1 MIKVASD
8 WNPKQTR
15 LKTIVK
21 KQDHFREAVTLCLD
35 LHGMAQF
42 SEVAER
48 PTLSDAV
55 WDGLTEDDFAAI
67 PRGSEFSIAWYFWHL
82 ARIEDLT
89 TNLLIAESDQV
100 LDGAWL
106 KKLGVAVRDTGNAM
120 NNAETIALSRALVKP
135 QLRSYRNAV
144 GERTRKVLGRLRP
157 GDMRRKIAGACLD
170 RILAE
175 GGVLEDENSRWLLDF
190 WGRKDVAGLLQM
202 PVTRHQIVHLNDC
215 VRIRKRLGKAI

>member
-1 MIKVASD
+1 MITVTSD
-8 WNPKQTR
+8 WNPKQAR
-15 LKTIVK
+15 LKAAAKEPTR
-21 KQDHFREAVTLCLD
+21 FEEAIALCLD

-42 SEVAER
+42 SDVAGRE
-48 PTLSDAV
+48 TLADAI
-55 WDGLTEDDFAAI
+55 WEGLTEEDFVAI

-89 TNLLIAESDQV
+89 VNLLIAESDQV

-106 KKLGVAVRDTGNAM
+106 KKLGVAIRDTGNAM
-120 NNAETIALSRALVKP
+120 SDAETIALGRALDKR
-135 QLRSYRNAV
+135 QLRNYRNAV
-144 GERTRKVLGRLRP
+144 GKRTRKVLGGLRP
-157 GDMRRKIAGACLD
+157 RDMRRKVASEGLD

-215 VRIRKRLGKAI
+215 VRIRKKLGKAL